1 MPQLSAPDDPQS
13 LDRFLAAQDR
23 TYDAALA
30 ELRHG
35 RKVGHWI
42 WFVFPQLR
50 GLGQSTTAHFYG
62 IADGDEARRYLAHP
76 VLGPRLAA
84 CAEAMMTHPDLDAQ
98 TILGPVD
105 AMKLRSSAT
114 LFAAVSGGDDIW
126 DRLITRFFDG
136 VSCPRSRT
144 ILEARSR

>member
-1 MPQLSAPDDPQS
+1 MAQLSAPDDPQS

-23 TYDAALA
+23 TYEAALA
-30 ELRHG
+30 ELRRG
-35 RKVGHWI
+35 RKVGHWM

-50 GLGQSTTAHFYG
+50 GLGQSATSHFYG
-62 IADGDEARRYLAHP
+62 IADGNEAGRYLAHP

-98 TILGPVD
+98 SILGAVD

-136 VSCPRSRT
+136 VPCPRTRA
-144 ILEARSR
+144 ILEARNR

>member
-1 MPQLSAPDDPQS
+1 MAQLSAPDDPQS

-30 ELRHG
+30 ELRRG
-35 RKVGHWI
+35 RKVGHWM

-50 GLGQSTTAHFYG
+50 GLGQSATSHFYG
-62 IADGDEARRYLAHP
+62 IADGNEARRYLAHP
-76 VLGPRLAA
+76 VLAPRLAA
-84 CAEAMMTHPDLDAQ
+84 CAKAMMTHPDLDAQ

-136 VSCPRSRT
+136 VPCPRSSA
-144 ILEARSR
+144 ILEARNR